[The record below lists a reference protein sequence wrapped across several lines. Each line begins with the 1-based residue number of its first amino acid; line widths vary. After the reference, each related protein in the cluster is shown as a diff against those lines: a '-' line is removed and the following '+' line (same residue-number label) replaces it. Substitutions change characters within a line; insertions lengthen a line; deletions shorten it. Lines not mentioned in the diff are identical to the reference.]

1 MRKKLLFCLLLL
13 TIGIRG
19 AWAVAYGCLG
29 DGNKFPS
36 LNSRCGSY
44 IFGDLDDGKPYLQ
57 YTYPYWQ
64 IRSLFHGIV
73 LAGYAICQNA
83 GSSGIMCYCRQL
95 FPYFNT
101 AAEWQTGSYSGC
113 YFNTATWSDMAGCQ
127 SECAKACLLTIPD
140 ENITWG
146 YKDSEANYEL
156 TNILQYTQFYK

>member
-36 LNSRCGSY
+36 LNERCGSY
-44 IFGDLDDGKPYLQ
+44 IFDYLQ

-64 IRSLFHGIV
+64 IKSAFHGIV

-113 YFNTATWSDMAGCQ
+113 YVNAATWSDMAGCQ
-127 SECAKACLLTIPD
+127 SNCARACLLTIPD